1 MTRPIRISMIYLY
14 LYLYLYTN
22 EVKFAEAL
30 LRMVF
35 YPVDSVIR
43 LLYVTWVR
51 WSQWVLKIVTAPWAI
66 NNLWQLAFI
75 EICKWFLQLIAKEL
89 CLGCKYNWVSVRD
102 LGEAK
107 SALKLQIFKKF
118 VYITAGANS
127 KYLITYQGSSCK
139 HIGKAKWG
147 SGAVKR
153 CSKISQFC
161 PQLFRIRVRT
171 QLASACKYCAHF
183 LMKMNRL

>member
-1 MTRPIRISMIYLY
+1 MTGPIRISMIYLY
-14 LYLYLYTN
+14 LYLYL
-22 EVKFAEAL
+22 
-30 LRMVF
+30 MVF

-43 LLYVTWVR
+43 LLCVTWVR
-51 WSQWVLKIVTAPWAI
+51 WSQWVLKMVTAAWAI

-75 EICKWFLQLIAKEL
+75 EICKWFLQLIAKKL

-107 SALKLQIFKKF
+107 SGLKLQIFKNF

-139 HIGKAKWG
+139 YIGKAKWG
-147 SGAVKR
+147 SGAIKR
-153 CSKISQFC
+153 CFTIFTVLSTALLYTCWTTTS
-161 PQLFRIRVRT
+161 FRLQILCTFPNEYEPPLINFSCIV
-171 QLASACKYCAHF
+171 
-183 LMKMNRL
+183 

>member
-1 MTRPIRISMIYLY
+1 MTRPLRISMIYLY
-14 LYLYLYTN
+14 LHLYL
-22 EVKFAEAL
+22 
-30 LRMVF
+30 MVF

-43 LLYVTWVR
+43 LLCVTWVR
-51 WSQWVLKIVTAPWAI
+51 WSQWVLKMVTAAWAI

-75 EICKWFLQLIAKEL
+75 EICKWFLQLIAKKL

-107 SALKLQIFKKF
+107 SGLKLQMFKNF

-139 HIGKAKWG
+139 YIGKAKWAKW
-147 SGAVKR
+147 SYK
-153 CSKISQFC
+153 
-161 PQLFRIRVRT
+161 
-171 QLASACKYCAHF
+171 
-183 LMKMNRL
+183 KMLQNFHSFVHSSSVYVLDHN